1 MSQMKPKAVY
11 AFIKPAHDAHTIG
24 IQSASSLLRDC
35 GYLVITADDKIE
47 KALSHFADESAR
59 HDIISWLRANGV
71 NRLGLTYRL
80 DKEDALKIFGYL
92 LEELKRERM
101 LRHQGGPIDAIFFGG
116 LPESCQ
122 MVEKKFSGLVRCFQ
136 GGESAHDTLLTMG
149 VPEEEIPAE
158 MLEVNQYDLNREKF
172 AKEIIDKNEYKNL
185 NPHDDND
192 YFGYG
197 SRSDRIEKRLS
208 AVKEEVYG
216 KRPLVRAHVGPYTSG
231 QKHKEAIDECIDWI
245 KKLAN
250 SGFLDIFSLG
260 TSQLSQSNFG
270 EDWTGMNNGGGV
282 PVNSPEEYIE
292 LYEAS
297 RPMLIRTYA
306 GTKNISELAHI
317 YENTINISWHAMSL
331 WWFNRLDGRGPYTLY
346 QSLNEQIKAIRY
358 VAKTGKPF
366 EANVSHHFSFRGADD
381 ITYIVSVYLAAKLA
395 KKLGIKTF
403 ILQNMLNTPSSTWG
417 VQDLAKSKVMLR
429 LIRSLEDKN
438 FRVLLQPR
446 AGLDY
451 FVADPFKAKVQ
462 LSAISCL
469 MDDIES
475 ENNNSPE
482 LIHVVSYSEASHLA
496 TPDII
501 NESIQITLYT
511 LQKYRQAKQYGLVD
525 KMSKNSEVIER
536 ETKLY
541 QDAKQLINFL
551 EKTITDLYSAEGF
564 YTIFSAGFLPVPYL
578 WNETEEFAN
587 AINWQ
592 TKSIRGAMTVIDKY
606 DLPMSMDERIE
617 LARINLKDA
626 ERALSRQ
633 L

>member
-1 MSQMKPKAVY
+1 
-11 AFIKPAHDAHTIG
+11 
-24 IQSASSLLRDC
+24 
-35 GYLVITADDKIE
+35 
-47 KALSHFADESAR
+47 
-59 HDIISWLRANGV
+59 
-71 NRLGLTYRL
+71 
-80 DKEDALKIFGYL
+80 
-92 LEELKRERM
+92 M
-101 LRHQGGPIDAIFFGG
+101 LF
-116 LPESCQ
+116 
-122 MVEKKFSGLVRCFQ
+122 
-136 GGESAHDTLLTMG
+136 
-149 VPEEEIPAE
+149 
-158 MLEVNQYDLNREKF
+158 
-172 AKEIIDKNEYKNL
+172 
-185 NPHDDND
+185 
-192 YFGYG
+192 
-197 SRSDRIEKRLS
+197 RS
-208 AVKEEVYG
+208 
-216 KRPLVRAHVGPYTSG
+216 
-231 QKHKEAIDECIDWI
+231 
-245 KKLAN
+245 
-250 SGFLDIFSLG
+250 
-260 TSQLSQSNFG
+260 
-270 EDWTGMNNGGGV
+270 
-282 PVNSPEEYIE
+282 
-292 LYEAS
+292 
-297 RPMLIRTYA
+297 
-306 GTKNISELAHI
+306 HI

-578 WNETEEFAN
+578 WNGTEEFAK